1 MGLFSNKNKGQQP
14 EHAIGKDKRSL
25 GEIES
30 NSTVLSKSEM
40 NRVEGGKETKSESPM
55 QGFSDPRDS
64 ASSTIP
70 L

>member
-1 MGLFSNKNKGQQP
+1 MGLFSNKNKGQQT
-14 EHAIGKDKRSL
+14 EDASGKDRRSL

-30 NSTVLSKSEM
+30 SSTVLSKSEM
-40 NRVEGGKETKSESPM
+40 NKVEGGKEIRKQMPD
-55 QGFSDPRDS
+55 FSDPRDS

>member
-14 EHAIGKDKRSL
+14 EDASGKDKRSL

-40 NRVEGGKETKSESPM
+40 NRLEGGKEIRKQLPD
-55 QGFSDPRDS
+55 DPRDS

>member
-1 MGLFSNKNKGQQP
+1 MGLFSNRNKGQQP
-14 EHAIGKDKRSL
+14 ENASGKNRRSL

-30 NSTVLSKSEM
+30 SSTTLSKSEM
-40 NRVEGGKETKSESPM
+40 NKVEGGKEIRKQLPD
-55 QGFSDPRDS
+55 DPRDS